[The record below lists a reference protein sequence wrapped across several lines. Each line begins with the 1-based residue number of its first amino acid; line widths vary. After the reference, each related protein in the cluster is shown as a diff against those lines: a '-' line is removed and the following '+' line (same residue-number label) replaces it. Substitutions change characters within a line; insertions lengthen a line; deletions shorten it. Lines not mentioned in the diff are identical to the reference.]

1 MYAKL
6 KPNGQIQVAP
16 KVLRIVVSNPSD
28 ERLEYEGYHK
38 VIETDPPEYNQ
49 ETQYIQSTYVND
61 GEYIRQMW
69 EVIDL
74 TVAETISEM
83 ETVEERQSAER
94 GDSDQSLERILAGQ

>member
-38 VIETDPPEYNQ
+38 VIETEPPEYDP
-49 ETQYIQSTYVND
+49 ETQQIESHYVED
-61 GEYIRQMW
+61 GECIRQVW
-69 EVIDL
+69 DVVDL
-74 TVAETISEM
+74 PVEQVEEVAE
-83 ETVEERQSAER
+83 
-94 GDSDQSLERILAGQ
+94 